1 MGLMK
6 WLARRGAVG
15 GTARWA
21 ANGYRFFRQRH
32 PDKSE
37 VPDNSIF
44 RLMIVNRY
52 ELWPDAKAEQFLLA
66 VVDNLIGIRG
76 LVAAIL
82 TVEAGFTENTP
93 SNQSLFME
101 VIDEELS
108 SAGVAHDVIIGSRR
122 RTPSPS

>member
-6 WLARRGAVG
+6 WIARRGAVG

-21 ANGYRFFRQRH
+21 AKGYDFFRRRH

-37 VPDNSIF
+37 FTDNSIF
-44 RLMIVNRY
+44 RLMIVTRY
-52 ELWPDAKAEQFLLA
+52 EPMPDAKAEQFLLSVA
-66 VVDNLIGIRG
+66 DQLLGLRG

-93 SNQSLFME
+93 SIQTMFMQ
-101 VIDEELS
+101 VIDEELAK
-108 SAGVAHDVIIGSRR
+108 AGVARDVIFGSSHS
-122 RTPSPS
+122 TPDAT